1 MKRKISYQLRLFGVA
16 FLVIWSIVGL
26 FAWGT
31 YHQERKRRIAEIES
45 RIMLS
50 ISNVS
55 ACHEEGRPPQPYL
68 DFIDRYLQDSYL
80 DKMGIMVFDTTT
92 RELLYSSGTPHRGIP
107 TEALD
112 MERVARPDGST
123 YIALTDVEVGNG
135 AERDKMLFYTSLIT
149 PDGKVE
155 IRAYVPYS
163 EELENEMT
171 IDPWLWVLMF
181 SVGVFGTILA
191 YVITAHQA
199 RNVSL
204 LTEFAERA
212 ASDRDFIT
220 TDGFPSDE
228 IGEISRQIV
237 SIYNSRMQA
246 NLRREREHEVALKA
260 IEERNQ
266 LKRTLTDNLSHELKT
281 PIGIIRAYVDMLLSE
296 PDMPDADRRHFL
308 EKVMQNVD
316 RLVDMLNDLSTMTR
330 LEGAQGKIPV
340 KEIDFYKTLYHLT
353 DDIEASHLT
362 GDMDFGFD
370 VPFNC
375 KIMGNEGLL
384 NSVLQNLVKNAT
396 NYSQGT
402 EMGVEMIDEND
413 DYYTFSFYDD
423 GIGVDEEHQPHLFD
437 RFFRIDAGR
446 SRKSGGTGLGLA
458 IVKSAINNM
467 GGSISART
475 REGGGLEFVF
485 TLPKAKPQESDD
497 TKDSESQEDAPE
509 NKE

>member
-1 MKRKISYQLRLFGVA
+1 MKRKISYQLRLFLVA
-16 FLVIWSIVGL
+16 FVVIWSVVGL

-45 RIMLS
+45 RIMLP
-50 ISNVS
+50 ISNVA
-55 ACHEEGRPPQPYL
+55 ACHEDGRPLQPYL
-68 DFIDRYLQDSYL
+68 DFIDRYLKDSYL
-80 DKMGIMVFDTTT
+80 NKMGIMVFDTTT
-92 RELLYSSGTPHRGIP
+92 RELLYSSGNMHRGIP
-107 TEALD
+107 TESLD
-112 MERVARPDGST
+112 MERVGRPDGST
-123 YIALTDVEVGNG
+123 YISLSDVTVGNG
-135 AERDKMLFYTSLIT
+135 NEQEKMLFYTSLIT
-149 PDGKVE
+149 PDGKME

-163 EELENEMT
+163 EDLEKEMT
-171 IDPWLWVLMF
+171 IDPWLWTLMF
-181 SVGVFGTILA
+181 AVGIFGTILA
-191 YVITAHQA
+191 YVFTAHQA

-237 SIYNSRMQA
+237 AIYNSRMQA

-266 LKRTLTDNLSHELKT
+266 LKRTMTDNLSHELKT

-296 PDMPDADRRHFL
+296 PDMPSADRQNFL
-308 EKVMQNVD
+308 EKVMINVD

-340 KEIDFYKTLYHLT
+340 KEIDFYKMLYNLT

-384 NSVLQNLVKNAT
+384 NSVLQNLLKNAT

-402 EMGVEMIDEND
+402 EIGIEMIDEND
-413 DYYTFSFYDD
+413 AFYTFSFYDD
-423 GIGVDEEHQPHLFD
+423 GVGVPEEHQPHLFD

-475 REGGGLEFVF
+475 REGGGLEFIF
-485 TLPKAKPQESDD
+485 TLPKAKPQQ
-497 TKDSESQEDAPE
+497 DSSQGYEEQEGSPE